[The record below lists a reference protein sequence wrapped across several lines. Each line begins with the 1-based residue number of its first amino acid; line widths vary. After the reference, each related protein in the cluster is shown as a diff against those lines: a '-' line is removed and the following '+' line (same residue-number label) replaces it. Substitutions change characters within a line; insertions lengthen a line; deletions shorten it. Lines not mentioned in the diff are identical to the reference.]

1 MKQTTRKSEGIL
13 GRFNRLMRDLLRGEM
28 SRNSFRLWEAEILL
42 DIMSCDVAG
51 PSMRNY
57 LRRYQKAA
65 ERQMAKGRSLPL
77 KFSEYLDSLRA
88 RRRKAA
94 TGMGPVAAT

>member
-1 MKQTTRKSEGIL
+1 MKQTTRKCGGIL
-13 GRFNRLMRDLLRGEM
+13 GRFNRLIRDLLRGEM
-28 SRNSFRLWEAEILL
+28 TRNSFRLWEAEILL

-51 PSMRNY
+51 PSTRSY

-65 ERQMAKGRSLPL
+65 QRQMAKGGPLPL

-88 RRRKAA
+88 RRPKAGSAMRPAAA
-94 TGMGPVAAT
+94 T

>member
-1 MKQTTRKSEGIL
+1 MKQITRKSEGIP
-13 GRFNRLMRDLLRGEM
+13 GRFNRLMRDLLKGEM

-51 PSMRNY
+51 PSMRDH

-65 ERQMAKGRSLPL
+65 QRQMAKGRSLPL
-77 KFSEYLDSLRA
+77 KFSEYLDSLRG
-88 RRRKAA
+88 RHPKAGTA
-94 TGMGPVAAT
+94 MRAVAAT